1 MIVLVK
7 GRKITID
14 DNLAELA
21 QKYFIDLDERYCKR
35 TLEASLTPDLEHL
48 GKIDF
53 DYEFSIRSDEELSK
67 IFEEAL
73 VDEIDMRGGFDEKN
87 H

>member
-48 GKIDF
+48 GKLTLIMNF
-53 DYEFSIRSDEELSK
+53 Q
-67 IFEEAL
+67 
-73 VDEIDMRGGFDEKN
+73 
-87 H
+87 